1 MRALFSCPL
10 HQPLY
15 LAPLAA
21 LTSIVLL
28 VSACGDGT
36 VAGVGGE
43 GTGGFGI
50 AGRVDGFGS
59 TLIEGRRLDD
69 SETRVTIDGAEQP
82 LTAIKLG
89 SQLLASGDTT
99 RLLQAAVESEVVGP
113 LTSDAEDDRVLRVL
127 GQRVLLDAHPALR
140 PVLEASTDLLQSDV
154 VEVHGLRLANGD
166 IVATRVQQRAPTL
179 REVRLRGP
187 VAALDT
193 IARRFTIG
201 ALTIS
206 YGNATLAGAPLANG
220 RHAVV
225 VADRSALA
233 GSRLSAHTVRIE
245 SAPADGALLL
255 AGFVTQAAPVL
266 QVRGLPVDASG
277 ARYLNGASA
286 AELQLDRLLRIRGQ
300 VVEGTLRAQEIEVLR
315 STADARIDVTA
326 PVSDFSGADNVFRLR
341 GSTVRIRPTTQLDG
355 GSVDNLANGVT
366 LRVIGEIIDGVV
378 VAQSLRLITPSPVAA
393 GTVSSFDPAAQTLRL
408 PPLALPVRL
417 TSATTFRDGT
427 VADLANGRRIRVIGA
442 ETAGEFTVRE
452 LSFLDAVNAP
462 FTVLLA
468 GISTD
473 LGVGGRLFVN
483 DTPVIVNAQTMITGG
498 ATGTSSDLDG
508 GQFLI
513 VRAQR
518 QGTELIARSIDIRL
532 TLDDDFEHVIGYVS
546 QFASLADLRVAGQR
560 VDASTATIS
569 GGGAAQLRDA
579 AYVLVEGSIRNGV
592 LSARRVELLPN

>member
-21 LTSIVLL
+21 LTSMVLL

-43 GTGGFGI
+43 GTGGFGV

-179 REVRLRGP
+179 QEVRLRGP

-206 YGNATLAGAPLANG
+206 YGNATLAGAPLVNG

-245 SAPADGALLL
+245 STPANGALLL

-277 ARYLNGASA
+277 ARYLNGATA

-300 VVEGTLRAQEIEVLR
+300 VVEGTLRAQEIEILR
-315 STADARIDVTA
+315 SAADARIDVTA

-341 GSTVRIRPTTQLDG
+341 GSTVRISPTTQLDG

-366 LRVIGEIIDGVV
+366 LRVIGEITDGVV
-378 VAQSLRLITPSPVAA
+378 VAQSLRFIRPAPVAA

-408 PPLALPVRL
+408 PPLAVPVRL
-417 TSATTFRDGT
+417 TSSTTFRDGT

-442 ETAGEFTVRE
+442 ETAGEFIARE

-468 GISTD
+468 GVSTD

-483 DTPVIVNAQTMITGG
+483 DTPVIVNAQTVITGG
-498 ATGTSSDLDG
+498 ATGMSSDLDG

-546 QFASLADLRVAGQR
+546 QFASPADLRVAGQR
-560 VDASTATIS
+560 VDATTATIS
-569 GGGAAQLRDA
+569 GGSAAQLRDA
-579 AYVLVEGSIRNGV
+579 AYVLVEGSIRDGV
-592 LSARRVELLPN
+592 LSARRVEVLPN